1 MSFTITNPFTGKPLE
16 KTPDGTSLKDVTFET
31 KEEALQFFK
40 DHGGNPVEMVEVPN
54 KEGLTLPASRPP
66 TAAAEL

>member
-1 MSFTITNPFTGKPLE
+1 MSFTITNPLTGKPLE

-40 DHGGNPVEMVEVPN
+40 DHGGNPVEMVEVRD
-54 KEGLTLPASRPP
+54 K
-66 TAAAEL
+66 